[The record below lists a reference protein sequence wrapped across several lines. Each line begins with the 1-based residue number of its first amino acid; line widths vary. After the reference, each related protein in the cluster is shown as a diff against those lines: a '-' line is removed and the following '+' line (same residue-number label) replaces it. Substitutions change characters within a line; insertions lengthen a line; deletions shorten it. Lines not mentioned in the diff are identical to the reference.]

1 MTKATDYFAQAIKAM
16 LDRRAAEDEL
26 FSQSYRKEGKSITE
40 CCDYIIGEV
49 SAMGVTALSDDEVLG
64 LAIHYYDEDNVFV
77 RAAADCHVVSPA
89 LPEQTA
95 DIKEEL
101 RLRAEQAYYDEM
113 LAKMRQSTKV
123 VKAPKAKPTKCVEQS
138 LFQ

>member
-49 SAMGVTALSDDEVLG
+49 SAMGVTALSDDDGLRLATVEYSISRGEVLQCRG
-64 LAIHYYDEDNVFV
+64 RHNSKPQRYK
-77 RAAADCHVVSPA
+77 
-89 LPEQTA
+89 
-95 DIKEEL
+95 DIIRMFDTC
-101 RLRAEQAYYDEM
+101 RLNIERFTN
-113 LAKMRQSTKV
+113 R
-123 VKAPKAKPTKCVEQS
+123 P
-138 LFQ
+138 